1 MKQVV
6 INAGSAKI
14 VDVPAPFVDRKS
26 LLVSVDYSCISVG
39 TEMKSVQLSAMP
51 LYKRALKQPDNVKK
65 VLQSIK
71 DNGLTSTLAKVRGK
85 LDFGS
90 PSGYSAAGR
99 VVGVGAEVSEFSVG
113 DTVACAGA
121 GIANHAEVIN
131 VPVNLAVKI
140 PSGVDQ
146 LCASTVT
153 LGAIALQGVRRFNPL
168 LGETV
173 VVIGMGILG
182 SITTQILKANGCQV
196 IAVDINDQRLKYAQT
211 IGADLVINPLKGEY
225 DEKVNH
231 YTDGYGADGVIITA
245 ASPSDAIV
253 HQSALATRRKGR
265 VVLVGDVGLSLRRE
279 DFYQKEIDF
288 LISCSYGPGRY
299 DPYYEIEGQDY
310 PLPYVRWTENR
321 NMSAYLSLISQGK
334 IKIPQENVFSIDD
347 VKQAYQALG
356 QGGTS
361 PLAAFLK
368 YSRLDEER
376 LQPSIVSLNPARE
389 GMGLAIIAA
398 SSFTQSVHLPN
409 IARIKQCNV
418 HAVMSRTGTTATA
431 IAQQYRA
438 TYATTDYEKILADD
452 KVDAVLISSR
462 HNLHA
467 DQVLKALQ
475 AGKATFVEKPLATT
489 HSQLQQIKDFFKERK
504 SFPLLMTGFNRRFS
518 PIMETLKQH
527 LKERQTPLII
537 NYRMNAGF
545 IPKDHWVQTYE
556 GAGRNIGEACHI
568 YDIFSYLTGSRP
580 LSISAHAIGPHSEQW
595 KKNDNFVA
603 TIRYEDGSV
612 ATLTYTSQG
621 SKNFPKERMDLYVD
635 GTVFYMDDYKILEKY
650 DAKKHELY
658 ASSSSDK
665 GHKEEIKAFIACFT
679 QGGEWPIS
687 LEDQILATHV
697 SLCVEDQIQKDKI

>member
-14 VDVPAPFVDRKS
+14 VDVPAPFVDSKS
-26 LLVSVDYSCISVG
+26 ILVSVDYSCISVG

-51 LYKRALKQPDNVKK
+51 LYKRALKQPDNVRK

-71 DNGLTSTLAKVRGK
+71 DNGLAATVAKVKGK

-99 VVGVGAEVSEFSVG
+99 VVAVGAEVSGFSVG
-113 DTVACAGA
+113 DAVACAGA

-140 PSGVDQ
+140 PAGVDQ
-146 LCASTVT
+146 LSASTVT
-153 LGAIALQGVRRFNPL
+153 LGAIAMQGVRRFNPL

-173 VVIGMGILG
+173 VVLGMGILG
-182 SITTQILKANGCQV
+182 AITTQILKANGCQV
-196 IAVDINDQRLKYAQT
+196 IAVDVNDQRLKYAQT
-211 IGADLVINPLKGEY
+211 IGADVVLNPLKGEY
-225 DEKVNH
+225 DEKVRH

-245 ASPSDAIV
+245 ASPSDVIV

-265 VVLVGDVGLSLRRE
+265 IVLVGDVGLGLRRE

-299 DPYYEIEGQDY
+299 DPYYEMEGHDY

-334 IKIPQENVFSIDD
+334 IEIPGDNVFGIDE

-356 QGGTS
+356 QGETS
-361 PLAAFLK
+361 PLAAFLT
-368 YSRLDEER
+368 YPRSEEER
-376 LQPSIVSLNPARE
+376 LQSSVALLNPVRE
-389 GMGLAIIAA
+389 GMRLAIVGA

-409 IARIKQCNV
+409 ITRIKECGI

-431 IAQQYRA
+431 IAQQYQA
-438 TYATTDYEKILADD
+438 TYATTDYEKILTDD
-452 KVDAVLISSR
+452 KVDAVLISSP

-467 DQVLKALQ
+467 SQVLKALE

-489 HSQLQQIKDFFKERK
+489 HTQLQQIKNFFKERK

-518 PIMETLKQH
+518 PVMVMLKQH

-545 IPKDHWVQTYE
+545 IPKDHWVQTHE

-580 LSISAHAIGPHSEQW
+580 LSISAHAVGPNSEQW
-595 KKNDNFVA
+595 VKNDNFVA

-621 SKNFPKERMDLYVD
+621 SKIFPKERMDLYVD
-635 GTVFYMDDYKILEKY
+635 GKVYYMDDYKKLEKY
-650 DAKKHELY
+650 ETKKQELY
-658 ASSSSDK
+658 TASSPDK
-665 GHKEEIKAFIACFT
+665 GHKEEMKAFISCFT
-679 QGGEWPIS
+679 QGREWPIS
-687 LEDQILATHV
+687 LEDQVLATHI